1 MATSP
6 AGSSINRRLFY
17 VTDRTTGT
25 RFLVDTGADVSVI
38 PPSTIEKRK
47 PASMTL
53 QAVNK
58 SAISTFGEKSMT
70 LDIGLRRSYRWIFI
84 IADLP
89 IPILGADF
97 LAYFGLRVD
106 VRHRKLIDTTTGLT
120 LCGLQSTT
128 ASPCPVFHFP
138 VSTPYNELLRKFP
151 NISRPCYNESSVK
164 HSVTHHIRTTGPS
177 VFCRPRRLAP
187 DRMKI
192 AKSEFEHM
200 LQLGIIRTSDSSWSS
215 PLHMVPKPTPGDWR
229 PCGDYRAL
237 NKVTLPDR
245 YPIPHIHDFS
255 SSLYGKS
262 IFSKIDLVRAYHQ
275 IPVHPDDVPKTAIC
289 TPFGLFEFLR
299 MPFGLRNAAQTF
311 QRFID
316 EVLRGLDF
324 VYAYIDDLLI
334 ASSSEA
340 EHLAHLDTLF
350 TRLSEYGIVINPSK
364 CIFGT
369 SSIEFLGHQISAQG
383 ISPLTQK
390 VQVIQDFPAPSS
402 LRKLREFLGLVNFY
416 RRFIPHCA
424 SHVQPLTDLLSPKRT
439 STESLQL
446 SEDALAAFQAVKTAL
461 ANATLLTHPD
471 PSAPYCLMV
480 DASNVA
486 VGGVLQQCVQNIW
499 QPISFFSKRLQPTET
514 KYSTFSRELLSIYLS
529 IRHFRHFLEGREFY
543 VLTDHKPLTYALSS
557 SATNH
562 SPREARHLDFISQF
576 TSDIRHVNGRDN
588 PVADALSRM
597 DVNAINVSPLP
608 VDYAVIAKAQQN
620 DPDLSQLTATSLDLQ
635 ALPLPHSTNTIICDM
650 STASPRPYIPEPFR
664 HLIFDHF
671 HSQAHPGIRAT
682 QRLIT
687 ARFVWPGVNRDIRKW
702 AKSCISCQ
710 RAKIHRHTVTPLGT
724 FNTPDAR
731 FDHIHL
737 DIVGPLPLSH
747 GYRYLLTCVDRYT
760 RWPEAIPIPDITAE
774 TVAHV
779 FIARWI
785 AVFGVPSTIT
795 TDRGA
800 QFEAALF
807 ATLTH
812 LLGIKRIH
820 TTAYHP
826 CANGMVERFHRQ
838 LKGSLKASSDS
849 SKWTELLPL
858 ILLSIRCTLKQ
869 DLQCTPAQ
877 LVYGTTLRLPGQF
890 FTPSPIDKQLD
901 PTIYAD
907 RLSSYMRQL
916 RPVSPRPQSPA
927 FHVPS
932 NLNTCTHVFV
942 RHDAVRKPLDPP
954 YDGPYKVLCR
964 QAKCFVLDIN
974 GHRKTIT
981 IDRLKPAFLESHL
994 LPATSL
1000 ITSASSSAPQQYEQ
1014 STRTTR
1020 SGRRVHFPDRYGTM

>member
-6 AGSSINRRLFY
+6 AGSSITSRLFY

-25 RFLVDTGADVSVI
+25 RFLVDTGADVSVL
-38 PPSTIEKRK
+38 PPSATEKRK
-47 PASMTL
+47 PAPMIL

-58 SAISTFGEKSMT
+58 STISTFGEKSMT

-97 LAYFGLRVD
+97 LAHFGLRVD
-106 VRHRKLIDTTTGLT
+106 VRNHKLIDTTTGLT
-120 LCGLQSTT
+120 LHGLQST
-128 ASPCPVFHFP
+128 AVSPCPVFHIP
-138 VSTPYNELLRKFP
+138 ASTPYNELLRKFP
-151 NISRPCYNESSVK
+151 NISRPCYNESAVK

-187 DRMKI
+187 DRLKI
-192 AKSEFEHM
+192 AKSEFDHM
-200 LQLGIIRTSDSSWSS
+200 LQLGIIRASDSSWSS
-215 PLHMVPKPTPGDWR
+215 PLHMVPKSLPGDWR

-237 NKVTLPDR
+237 NKATLPDR

-255 SSLYGKS
+255 SSLHGKT
-262 IFSKIDLVRAYHQ
+262 IFSKVDLVRAYHQ
-275 IPVHPDDVPKTAIC
+275 IPVHPDDVPKTAIS

-316 EVLRGLDF
+316 DVLRGLDF

-334 ASSSEA
+334 ASSSET
-340 EHLAHLDTLF
+340 EHLAHLEALF
-350 TRLSEYGIVINPSK
+350 NRLSKYGIVINPSK

-369 SSIEFLGHQISAQG
+369 ASIEFLGHQISSHG
-383 ISPLTQK
+383 ISPLVQK
-390 VQVIQDFPAPSS
+390 VQAIQDFPAPSS

-424 SHVQPLTDLLSPKRT
+424 VLVQPLTDLLSPKRT
-439 STESLQL
+439 GTETLHL
-446 SEDALAAFQAVKTAL
+446 SEDALATFKAVKTAL
-461 ANATLLTHPD
+461 ANAALLTHPN
-471 PSAPYCLMV
+471 SAAPYCLMV

-486 VGGVLQQCVQNIW
+486 VGGVLQQYVHNIW
-499 QPISFFSKRLQPTET
+499 QPISFFSKRLQPAET

-543 VLTDHKPLTYALSS
+543 VLTDHKPLTYALSTS
-557 SATNH
+557 SSNH
-562 SPREARHLDFISQF
+562 SPRETRHLDFISQF
-576 TSDIRHVNGRDN
+576 TSDIRHVNGKDN

-597 DVNAINVSPLP
+597 DVNAITIPPPP
-608 VDYAVIAKAQQN
+608 VDYALIAKAQQN
-620 DPDLSQLTATSLDLQ
+620 DPDLPHLTSTSLQLQ
-635 ALPLPHSTNTIICDM
+635 ALPLPHSTETILCDM
-650 STASPRPYIPEPFR
+650 STTSPCPYIPERFR
-664 HLIFDHF
+664 HLIFEQF
-671 HSQAHPGIRAT
+671 HGHAHPGIRAT

-687 ARFVWPGVNRDIRKW
+687 DRFVWPGINRDIRQW
-702 AKSCISCQ
+702 AKSCLSCQ

-724 FNTPDAR
+724 FDTPDAR

-737 DIVGPLPLSH
+737 DIVGPLPISH
-747 GYRYLLTCVDRYT
+747 GYRYLLTCIDRYT
-760 RWPEAIPIPDITAE
+760 RWPEAIPIPDITAD
-774 TVAHV
+774 TVARV
-779 FIARWI
+779 FVARWI
-785 AVFGVPSTIT
+785 SVFGVPSTIT
-795 TDRGA
+795 KDRGV
-800 QFEAALF
+800 QFEASLF
-807 ATLTH
+807 ATLTS
-812 LLGIKRIH
+812 LLGINRIH

-858 ILLSIRCTLKQ
+858 LLLSIRCTLKQ

-890 FTPSPIDKQLD
+890 FTPSSVDKQLD

-907 RLSSYMRQL
+907 RLSSCMQQL
-916 RPVSPRPQSPA
+916 RPVPPRQQSPA
-927 FHVPS
+927 SHVPS
-932 NLNTCTHVFV
+932 NLSTCTHVFV

-954 YDGPYKVLCR
+954 YDGPYRVLCR
-964 QAKCFVLDIN
+964 QAKHFVLDIK
-974 GHRKTIT
+974 GHQKTIT
-981 IDRLKPAFLESHL
+981 LDRLKPAFLEPNL
-994 LPATSL
+994 LPAPVVTP
-1000 ITSASSSAPQQYEQ
+1000 TKSSPAPQQDAQ
-1014 STRTTR
+1014 FAPTTR
-1020 SGRRVHFPDRYGTM
+1020 SGRRVSRRYGTL

>member
-1 MATSP
+1 M
-6 AGSSINRRLFY
+6 I
-17 VTDRTTGT
+17 
-25 RFLVDTGADVSVI
+25 
-38 PPSTIEKRK
+38 
-47 PASMTL
+47 L

-58 SAISTFGEKSMT
+58 STISTFGEKSMT

-97 LAYFGLRVD
+97 LAHFGLRVD

-128 ASPCPVFHFP
+128 VSPSPVFHFP
-138 VSTPYNELLRKFP
+138 VSTPYTDLLRKFP
-151 NISRPCYNESSVK
+151 SISRPCYNESSVK

-187 DRMKI
+187 DRLKI
-192 AKSEFEHM
+192 AKAEFDHM
-200 LQLGIIRTSDSSWSS
+200 LQLGIIRASDSSWSS

-237 NKVTLPDR
+237 NNVTLPDR

-255 SSLYGKS
+255 SSLHGKS

-275 IPVHPDDVPKTAIC
+275 IPVHPNDIPKTAIS

-340 EHLAHLDTLF
+340 EHLEHLEVLF
-350 TRLSEYGIVINPSK
+350 NRLSKYGIVINPSK
-364 CIFGT
+364 CIFGIA
-369 SSIEFLGHQISAQG
+369 SIEFLGHQISTHG
-383 ISPLTQK
+383 ISPLAQK

-416 RRFIPHCA
+416 RRFIPNCA
-424 SHVQPLTDLLSPKRT
+424 SLVQPLTDLLSPKHT
-439 STESLQL
+439 SHESLQL
-446 SEDALAAFQAVKTAL
+446 SEDALSAFQAVKTSL
-461 ANATLLTHPD
+461 ANATLLAHPD

-486 VGGVLQQCVQNIW
+486 VGGVLQQCVQDIW
-499 QPISFFSKRLQPTET
+499 QPISFFSKRLQPAET

-543 VLTDHKPLTYALSS
+543 VLTDHKPLTHALSS
-557 SATNH
+557 SCSSH
-562 SPREARHLDFISQF
+562 SPRETRHLDFISQF
-576 TSDIRHVNGRDN
+576 TSDIRHVKGKDN

-597 DVNAINVSPLP
+597 DVNAVTVPPLHI
-608 VDYAVIAKAQQN
+608 DYALIATAQQN
-620 DPDLSQLTATSLDLQ
+620 DPDLSQLNSTSLHLQ
-635 ALPLPHSTNTIICDM
+635 ALPLPDSTDTILCDM
-650 STASPRPYIPEPFR
+650 STASPRPYIPKHFR
-664 HLIFDHF
+664 HIIFDQF
-671 HSQAHPGIRAT
+671 HNHAHPGIRAT
-682 QRLIT
+682 QRLLT
-687 ARFVWPGVNRDIRKW
+687 DRFVWPGINRDIRQW
-702 AKSCISCQ
+702 AKSCIPCQ

-760 RWPEAIPIPDITAE
+760 RWPEALPIPDITAE
-774 TVAHV
+774 TVARV
-779 FIARWI
+779 FISRWI
-785 AVFGVPSTIT
+785 SVYGVPSTIT

-800 QFEAALF
+800 QFEASLF

-838 LKGSLKASSDS
+838 LKASLKASSDS

-858 ILLSIRCTLKQ
+858 ILLSIRCTIKQ

-890 FTPSPIDKQLD
+890 FTPSLIDKQLD

-916 RPVSPRPQSPA
+916 RTVSPRPQSPP

-932 NLNTCTHVFV
+932 NLSTCTHVFV
-942 RHDAVRKPLDPP
+942 HHDAVRKPLDPP
-954 YDGPYKVLCR
+954 YDGPYKVLGR
-964 QAKCFVLDIN
+964 QVKYFVLEIN
-974 GHRKTIT
+974 GKQKTVT
-981 IDRLKPAFLESHL
+981 LDRLKPAFLEPHL
-994 LPATSL
+994 LPAQVL
-1000 ITSASSSAPQQYEQ
+1000 KPPESSSAPAQ
-1014 STRTTR
+1014 SEHSPRTTR
-1020 SGRRVHFPDRYGTM
+1020 SGRRVHFPDRYGTTELLPS